1 MGDKLPFLILE
12 ILLTFTLFVYN
23 NNKLFAPLTKHLTS
37 SHSNVLGMKKYIL
50 SILIVFAGLSL
61 VQGQTTKLQRADALF
76 KAGAYFD
83 AIDIYKHELEKIQQD
98 KVELSKYLNKIATC
112 YRLIGNARQAE
123 LWYAKAILRNC
134 ADPKV
139 YYYYAEMLKMGEN
152 YDKAL
157 ENYQKYKQL
166 VPNDK
171 LADVGIR
178 SCELAKQW
186 IATPS
191 GYELTN
197 VRSINTK
204 QSDYCPVYGSED
216 YSTLFFT
223 SSRSGAT
230 GGKVSSATGELFS
243 DIFYSE
249 RDKKGMW
256 SEPKTIDES
265 INTAYDEGT
274 CTLTS
279 DYNTMFFT
287 RCKTSKREK
296 LGCEILSSKK
306 SEGGWLAPEP
316 LKVAA
321 DSMIVAHPSISADGL
336 TLYFASNIAGG
347 FGGIDIWKITRT
359 SVSDNWGEPINLGGD
374 INTSGNEM
382 FPYIHPDGTLYF
394 SSDGQPGIGG
404 LDIFRAKTNDKSGW
418 NVENM
423 RFPVNSPADDFG
435 IVYEKEREAGYF
447 SSRRAGGRGADD
459 IYLFYLPP
467 IVLNMTGLI
476 TDEKTSKAIAQS
488 TVKLVGSDGLVTTA
502 ETSTDGTFK
511 FMLNPNN
518 DYVVIASKKGYLNN
532 KSKETTRGINQSK
545 EFEANIKLTSTE
557 KPIEIPN
564 IFYDY
569 DRWELRP
576 ESMVALDR
584 LVEILNDNPNVTIEL
599 GSHTDCR
606 GTLDYNYELSQK
618 RAQSVVNYLIEKGI
632 AADRLKAK
640 GYAQSQ
646 PKVAD
651 VQLATQYPFM
661 TQGVVLDQKFIDTLD
676 TDKKEI
682 VYQIS
687 RRTEFKVLR
696 TDYKITGKE

>member
-1 MGDKLPFLILE
+1 
-12 ILLTFTLFVYN
+12 VYYN
-23 NNKLFAPLTKHLTS
+23 NNLFTS
-37 SHSNVLGMKKYIL
+37 LSNHKITSHSKVLAMKKIVLG
-50 SILIVFAGLSL
+50 ILIVFAGLSL
-61 VQGQTTKLQRADALF
+61 VHGQNAKLAKADALY

-83 AIDIYKHELEKIQQD
+83 AIDIYKGELEKIQQD

-134 ADPKV
+134 SDPKV
-139 YYYYAEMLKMGEN
+139 YYYYAEMLKMGEK
-152 YDKAL
+152 YDQAL

-171 LADVGIR
+171 LADVGIN

-191 GYELTN
+191 GYVITN
-197 VRSINTK
+197 MRSINSK
-204 QSDYCPVYGSED
+204 QSDYSPVYGSAD
-216 YSTLFFT
+216 YSSLFFT
-223 SSRSGAT
+223 SSRPGAT
-230 GGKVSSATGELFS
+230 GGKISSATGELFS
-243 DIFYSE
+243 DIFYTQ
-249 RDKKGMW
+249 RDLKGVWSDPKK
-256 SEPKTIDES
+256 IDES
-265 INTAYDEGT
+265 VNTSYDEGT
-274 CTLTS
+274 CSLTS
-279 DYNTMFFT
+279 DFNTLYFT
-287 RCKTSKREK
+287 RCMVSKRAK
-296 LGCEILSSKK
+296 LGCQILFSKK
-306 SEGGWLAPEP
+306 SENGWLTPE
-316 LKVAA
+316 AIQITA
-321 DSMIVAHPSISADGL
+321 DSMIVAHPSISSDAL
-336 TLYFASNIAGG
+336 TLYFAGNIAGG
-347 FGGIDIWKITRT
+347 FGGIDIWKMTRT
-359 SVSDNWGEPINLGGD
+359 SVSDNWGEPINLGSD

-394 SSDGQPGIGG
+394 SSDGLPGIGG
-404 LDIFRAKTNDKSGW
+404 LDIFRAKPNDKNGW
-418 NVENM
+418 TVENM
-423 RFPVNSPADDFG
+423 RFPINSPSDDFG
-435 IVYEKEREAGYF
+435 IVFEKEREAGYY
-447 SSRRAGGRGADD
+447 SSRRTGGRGADD
-459 IYLFYLPP
+459 IYMFYLPP
-467 IVLNMTGLI
+467 IIFNMIGQV
-476 TDEKTSKAIAQS
+476 TDEKTNSPIAQS
-488 TVKLVGSDGLVTTA
+488 TVKLVGSDGLITTS
-502 ETSTDGTFK
+502 ETSTDGSFK
-511 FMLNPNN
+511 FMLNPNT

-545 EFEANIKLTSTE
+545 DFDAKIKLTSTE

-606 GTLDYNYELSQK
+606 GTLEYNYDLSQK

-632 AADRLKAK
+632 ATDRLKAK

-651 VQLATQYPFM
+651 AALVTQYPFM
-661 TQGVVLDQKFIDTLD
+661 TMGVLLDQKFTDKLD
-676 TDKKEI
+676 TEEKKEI

-696 TDYKITGKE
+696 SDYNASEKK

>member
-1 MGDKLPFLILE
+1 
-12 ILLTFTLFVYN
+12 
-23 NNKLFAPLTKHLTS
+23 
-37 SHSNVLGMKKYIL
+37 MKKYIL
-50 SILIVFAGLSL
+50 SILIVFAGFSF
-61 VQGQTTKLQRADALF
+61 VQGQATTPKLQRADALY

-83 AIDIYKHELEKIQQD
+83 AIDLYKSELDKIQND

-123 LWYAKAILRNC
+123 LWYQKAILRNC
-134 ADPKV
+134 PDPKV
-139 YYYYAEMLKMGEN
+139 FYYYAEMLKMGEK
-152 YDKAL
+152 YDPAL

-171 LADVGIR
+171 LADVGIN

-186 IATPS
+186 IASPS
-191 GYELTN
+191 GYEITN

-204 QSDYCPVYGSED
+204 QSEYSPVYGSAD
-216 YSTLFFT
+216 YSSLYFT

-230 GGKVSSATGELFS
+230 GGKVSSVTGEYFS
-243 DIFYSE
+243 DIFYTE
-249 RDKKGMW
+249 RDLKGVW
-256 SEPKTIDES
+256 SDPKVIDAS

-274 CTLTS
+274 CSFSS
-279 DYNTMFFT
+279 DYNTIFFT
-287 RCKTSKREK
+287 RCRVSKREK

-306 SEGGWLAPEP
+306 SEGGWLTPEP
-316 LKVAA
+316 VKVTT
-321 DSMIVAHPSISADGL
+321 DSMIVAHPSLSADGL
-336 TLYFASNIAGG
+336 TLYFASNIPNG
-347 FGGIDIWKITRT
+347 FGGIDIWKVTRA
-359 SVSDNWGEPINLGGD
+359 SVGDNWGEPINLGGE
-374 INTSGNEM
+374 INTSGNDM
-382 FPYIHPDGTLYF
+382 FPFIHSDGTLYF
-394 SSDGQPGIGG
+394 SSDGLPGVGG
-404 LDIFRAKTNDKSGW
+404 LDIFRAKPDEKKGW
-418 NVENM
+418 VVENM
-423 RFPVNSPADDFG
+423 RFPINSPADDFG
-435 IVYEKEREAGYF
+435 IVFEKDREAGYF

-467 IVLNMTGLI
+467 IILNMIGQVN
-476 TDEKTSKAIAQS
+476 DEKTSKPIAQS
-488 TVKLVGSDGLVTTA
+488 TVKLVGSDGLITTTQTA
-502 ETSTDGTFK
+502 EDGSFK
-511 FMLNPNN
+511 FMLSPNN

-532 KSKETTRGINQSK
+532 KSKETTRGVNLSK
-545 EFEANIKLTSTE
+545 DFTAKILLTSTE

-576 ESMVALDR
+576 ESMTALDR

-606 GTLDYNYELSQK
+606 GTLEYNYDLSQK

-632 AADRLKAK
+632 ATDRLKAK

-651 VQLATQYPFM
+651 EQLVAQYPFM
-661 TQGVVLDQKFIDTLD
+661 TVGAILDQKIIDTLD
-676 TDKKEI
+676 NDKKEI

-696 TDYKITGKE
+696 TDYKVSGKE